1 MVPRRR
7 VAGPHPPPPHCPSQA
22 SRPSKKSHVIRVT
35 PTPSQASRLGKR
47 GAVGG
52 INPQHMELQD
62 RQMRMM
68 GMMLRTMTL
77 MCYCQRGCWWYLCSY
92 VALGFGTACSLL
104 YVVENRALSFQAKF
118 RFGSLTVSLSTSLN
132 DFHAG
137 LLSKGPEESADGDH
151 DNHLVII
158 ITIIFITIM
167 GFGAQRRSEFSE
179 IVSHPKVQTLS
190 NRTPNQQ

>member
-1 MVPRRR
+1 MRCTIWCR
-7 VAGPHPPPPHCPSQA
+7 VAASSQA

-77 MCYCQRGCWWYLCSY
+77 MCYSQRGCWWYLCSY

-104 YVVENRALSFQAKF
+104 YVVENRAWLVMFLRKLYRPLSFQAKF
-118 RFGSLTVSLSTSLN
+118 RLGSL
-132 DFHAG
+132 
-137 LLSKGPEESADGDH
+137 
-151 DNHLVII
+151 
-158 ITIIFITIM
+158 
-167 GFGAQRRSEFSE
+167 
-179 IVSHPKVQTLS
+179 KVA
-190 NRTPNQQ
+190 